1 MSSVWLNLA
10 KNQAN
15 AKQNPKDELFLFEN
29 SSHSSCY
36 QPKIIGYILKNK
48 QKVRWI
54 QTHQII
60 RLIIMLK
67 MMMKTKNTSHR
78 YCINRPAITFI
89 TFCDFLMF
97 YQIFLSLQAKRSVI
111 INNKHGIFQLAH
123 ELPNDLRLRTFGNQ
137 EKSGKS
143 QNFIELKLNAKFS
156 SQIKNFVDT
165 C

>member
-1 MSSVWLNLA
+1 MSSVWLKLA
-10 KNQAN
+10 KNEAN

-67 MMMKTKNTSHR
+67 MMMKAKNTSHR
-78 YCINRPAITFI
+78 YCVNRPAITFI
-89 TFCDFLMF
+89 PFCDFLMC
-97 YQIFLSLQAKRSVI
+97 YQVFLSPQVKQIVI
-111 INNKHGIFQLAH
+111 INNKHGIFQLAQ
-123 ELPNDLRLRTFGNQ
+123 ELPNDLRLRIFGNQ

-143 QNFIELKLNAKFS
+143 QNSIELKLSAKCS
-156 SQIKNFVDT
+156 SGNKNFVDT